1 MADSTARVRWTTDL
15 MTDVR
20 GKHVVVTGGN
30 SGLGLISVREFARR
44 GATVTL
50 AARNLEKAR
59 EIRQE
64 LTDQFGPLEIDIREL
79 DLASLESI
87 RDFSAALATS
97 PIDILMNNAGIMA
110 PPQSQTRD
118 GFETQFGVNHL
129 GHFALTG
136 HLMSGLQ
143 KALNPRVVTVS
154 SNAHKV
160 GTMNFENLN
169 AEKGYSAW
177 GAYAQSKLAN
187 LLFAFELQ
195 RRADKAGL
203 NLTSVAAHPGYS
215 ASNLSASVVPSIKGL
230 ARTAFQ
236 TIERAIAQSAE
247 FGALP
252 QLFAATEPIPG
263 GSYIGPDGYGEW
275 RGYPKMSTPLAA
287 ARDADIAAKL
297 WNVSMDL
304 TNVRYLE
311 N

>member
-1 MADSTARVRWTTDL
+1 MTDSTARVRWTTDL

-64 LTDQFGPLEIDIREL
+64 LTDQFGPLEIDVREL

-87 RDFSAALATS
+87 RDFSAALSTS

-136 HLMSGLQ
+136 HLLSGLQ
-143 KALNPRVVTVS
+143 KAATPRVVTVS

-177 GAYAQSKLAN
+177 GAYAQSKLA
-187 LLFAFELQ
+187 
-195 RRADKAGL
+195 
-203 NLTSVAAHPGYS
+203 
-215 ASNLSASVVPSIKGL
+215 IK
-230 ARTAFQ
+230 
-236 TIERAIAQSAE
+236 
-247 FGALP
+247 
-252 QLFAATEPIPG
+252 
-263 GSYIGPDGYGEW
+263 
-275 RGYPKMSTPLAA
+275 
-287 ARDADIAAKL
+287 
-297 WNVSMDL
+297 
-304 TNVRYLE
+304 
-311 N
+311 